1 MYMREWGGG
10 GQGGCGLRS
19 AQATGSTPLRSLC
32 PTVESLNYNTLTF
45 FLVSSE
51 PEAAGKTST
60 LEGRQPLKK
69 RRFLSSVW
77 IIFMCIEYKAFWW
90 TTTHRA
96 KDEMDTWIYNAY
108 VKDTYKKYNYAQDW
122 LVCLESLVKRVKNM
136 IDSLFKSVR
145 LTYLSVYVSS
155 ISSPRLSLFII
166 NNMLRGERSC
176 PNREGEVETVYP
188 KWMSH

>member
-1 MYMREWGGG
+1 
-10 GQGGCGLRS
+10 
-19 AQATGSTPLRSLC
+19 
-32 PTVESLNYNTLTF
+32 
-45 FLVSSE
+45 
-51 PEAAGKTST
+51 
-60 LEGRQPLKK
+60 
-69 RRFLSSVW
+69 
-77 IIFMCIEYKAFWW
+77 
-90 TTTHRA
+90 
-96 KDEMDTWIYNAY
+96 
-108 VKDTYKKYNYAQDW
+108 
-122 LVCLESLVKRVKNM
+122 M